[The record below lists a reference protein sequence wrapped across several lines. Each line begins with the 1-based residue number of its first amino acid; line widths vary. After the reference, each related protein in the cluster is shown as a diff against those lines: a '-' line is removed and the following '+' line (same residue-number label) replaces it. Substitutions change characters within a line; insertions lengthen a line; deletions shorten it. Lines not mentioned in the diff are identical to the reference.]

1 MILLSDNKRLAL
13 VGAYD
18 NREGH
23 FGLDCSN
30 AILNGKLLS
39 TNVKHGYA
47 YMVENIQECIDI
59 IKTWAN
65 EVDLGRNYKIEEV
78 GVPAITAD
86 GWYLQTEMLLFD
98 GDENYYEVTCVG
110 KDHNIVY
117 EVIWTDE
124 DETDYD
130 WGEKRILT
138 DAEIG
143 KLQCY

>member
-30 AILNGKLLS
+30 AILKDKLLS
-39 TNVKHGYA
+39 TNIKHGYA
-47 YMVENIQECIDI
+47 YMVEDIYECIGI
-59 IKTWAN
+59 ISAWAN
-65 EVDLGRNYKIEEV
+65 EVDLGRNYRIDEV
-78 GVPAITAD
+78 TVPAITAD
-86 GWYLQTEMLLFD
+86 GWYLQNEMLLFD
-98 GDENYYEVTCVG
+98 DDEHYYEVVNVER
-110 KDHNIVY
+110 DHNIVY

-124 DETDYD
+124 EQSDYD
-130 WGEKRILT
+130 LGEKRILT
-138 DAEIG
+138 DEEIG

>member
-30 AILNGKLLS
+30 AILQGKLLS
-39 TNVKHGYA
+39 TNIKHGYA
-47 YMVENIQECIDI
+47 YMVENIQECIEA
-59 IKTWAN
+59 IKAWAN

-86 GWYLQTEMLLFD
+86 GWYLRSEMLLFD
-98 GDENYYEVTCVG
+98 DDEHYYEVVSVD
-110 KDHNIVY
+110 KDRNIAY

-130 WGEKRILT
+130 WGEKCILT
-138 DAEIG
+138 DEEIG